1 MINNIKLYISKIAII
16 CFSILAFSNNVI
28 AQELTEERP
37 YYTSVDKIVL
47 IEKGMTYDK
56 VLDVLKSQPN
66 KLLSFSESKGMIYQF
81 KYLLKSKRY
90 KNTEDTFVYDNYLA
104 QKDHYKEE
112 KSLYVFFNKDKEL
125 EKYYTDIGQA
135 RSNDVLNW
143 ENTLNSLNEKN
154 TDCVDCKIVAP
165 EIAE

>member
-1 MINNIKLYISKIAII
+1 MITNIKIYISKAAVI
-16 CFSILAFSNNVI
+16 CFSILSFSNSVA

-37 YYTSVDKIVL
+37 YYTSIDKIVL
-47 IEKGMTYDK
+47 IEKGMSYDR
-56 VLDVLKSQPN
+56 VLEVLKSQPN

-90 KNTEDTFVYDNYLA
+90 KNTEETFVYDNFLA
-104 QKDHYKEE
+104 QKDHYSDE
-112 KSLYVFFNKDKEL
+112 KSVYLFFNKDKKL

-154 TDCVDCKIVAP
+154 TNCVDCKIVAP
-165 EIAE
+165 EIEE

>member
-1 MINNIKLYISKIAII
+1 MITNIKIYISKAAVI
-16 CFSILAFSNNVI
+16 CYSILSFSNIVM

-37 YYTSVDKIVL
+37 YYTSIDKIVL
-47 IEKGMTYDK
+47 IEKGMSYDR
-56 VLDVLKSQPN
+56 VLEVLKSQPN

-90 KNTEDTFVYDNYLA
+90 KNTEETFVYDNFLA
-104 QKDHYKEE
+104 QKDHYSDE
-112 KSLYVFFNKDKEL
+112 KSVYLFFNKDKKL

-154 TDCVDCKIVAP
+154 TNCVDCKIVAP
-165 EIAE
+165 EIEE

>member
-1 MINNIKLYISKIAII
+1 MITNIKIYISKAAVI
-16 CFSILAFSNNVI
+16 CYSILSFSNIVM

-37 YYTSVDKIVL
+37 YYTSIDKIVL
-47 IEKGMTYDK
+47 IEKGMSYDR
-56 VLDVLKSQPN
+56 VLEVLKSQPN

-90 KNTEDTFVYDNYLA
+90 KNTEETFVYDNFLA
-104 QKDHYKEE
+104 QKDHYNDE
-112 KSLYVFFNKDKEL
+112 KSVYLFFNKDKKL

-154 TDCVDCKIVAP
+154 TNCVDCKIVAP
-165 EIAE
+165 EIEE